1 LKRIESMKPDQVRA
15 TIRGTALVL
24 LGLAFLGGRPAYA
37 EPPPLMAM
45 GDSMGEGVQSAD
57 ASWRT
62 QPFTFSMWVARQLR
76 LPFPAPLI
84 GGGAFSLVGDTESR
98 VRLAPSLQAS
108 NLAVSGA
115 DVDSLL
121 YDRAQAATVEEI
133 RSETELVLFPRTGS
147 QIEIVEDLRPAL
159 VLCWIGGNDVLETA
173 LSWDQLDASQ
183 MTPVDVFSDRFNE
196 IADRLGAVGS
206 AVVFANIP
214 EVTSSGFL
222 MDREDLLRFLGS
234 DFGLPDGS
242 FTTLIAML
250 ILRLGLD
257 DGSLLSDPRF
267 VLDAAEAARI
277 QERTDVFNAII
288 DAAAL
293 RIGAPVVDVSAIL
306 QSLVENP
313 REVLGIRLTH
323 RFLGGMVSL
332 DGVHPSNFAHA
343 VVGNAFV
350 RTINDR
356 FGTDFPQLTLGELL
370 LVAFSDP
377 FWDKDGDGRARGRPF
392 AGLLET
398 LGPLLGI
405 SGDEDDFVADGP
417 VAWVDPDR
425 GREFL
430 RRYRALGGMVS
441 PEETEWTRSE
451 VVRVFKQ
458 IFAVPAGF

>member
-1 LKRIESMKPDQVRA
+1 MRGEPVNPTHVQE
-15 TIRGTALVL
+15 TIRWTAAV
-24 LGLAFLGGRPAYA
+24 FLSVAIVGERPAYA

-57 ASWRT
+57 ASWTT
-62 QPFTFSMWVARQLR
+62 QPFAFSMWVARQLR
-76 LPFPAPLI
+76 LPFSAPLI
-84 GGGAFSLVGDTESR
+84 QSGPFSLVGDTQSR
-98 VRLAPSLQAS
+98 VRLDPSVRAT

-115 DVDSLL
+115 DVHSLL

-133 RSETELVLFPRTGS
+133 SSETELVLFPRTGS
-147 QIEIVEDLRPAL
+147 QMELVEDLRPAL

-173 LSWDQLDASQ
+173 ISWDQLDGTQ
-183 MTPVDVFSDRFNE
+183 MTPVDMFSDRFNE
-196 IADRLGAVGS
+196 IADRLDALGG

-214 EVTSSGFL
+214 DVTSIGFL

-267 VLDAAEAARI
+267 VLDPTEVARI
-277 QERTDVFNAII
+277 QERTDAFNAII
-288 DAAAL
+288 DVAAL

-306 QSLVENP
+306 RNLVENP
-313 REVLGIRLTH
+313 TEILGIPLTH

-332 DGVHPSNFAHA
+332 DGVHPSNLGHA
-343 VVGNAFV
+343 VVANAFV

-370 LVAFSDP
+370 LVAFTDP
-377 FWDKDGDGRARGRPF
+377 FWDKDGDGRAAGRPW

-405 SGDEDDFVADGP
+405 SGDENDFVPDGP
-417 VAWVDPDR
+417 VAWIDPER
-425 GREFL
+425 GQEFL
-430 RRYRALGGMVS
+430 RRYRTLQGMS
-441 PEETEWTRSE
+441 PAEETEWTRSE
-451 VVRVFKQ
+451 VVRAFKQ
-458 IFAVPAGF
+458 IFAVPEGR